1 MASVETVQL
10 PKDCK
15 GRTLHINDE
24 VLILRRDGKPY
35 GKGRILSMTL
45 TCLHPMHWH
54 VELYASALNI
64 EIYATRLDGF
74 EPSGLERIGDGS
86 DGSD

>member
-24 VLILRRDGKPY
+24 VLILRDGKPY
-35 GKGRILSMTL
+35 GKGRVLSMTL
-45 TCLHPMHWH
+45 TCLRPMHRH

-74 EPSGLERIGDGS
+74 EPYELERIEVGS
-86 DGSD
+86 ND

>member
-24 VLILRRDGKPY
+24 VLILHDGKPIAQ
-35 GKGRILSMTL
+35 GRILSMAL
-45 TCLHPMHWH
+45 TCLRPMHWH
-54 VELYASALNI
+54 VELYASILGI

-74 EPSGLERIGDGS
+74 EPSELERIEVGS
-86 DGSD
+86 DDTE